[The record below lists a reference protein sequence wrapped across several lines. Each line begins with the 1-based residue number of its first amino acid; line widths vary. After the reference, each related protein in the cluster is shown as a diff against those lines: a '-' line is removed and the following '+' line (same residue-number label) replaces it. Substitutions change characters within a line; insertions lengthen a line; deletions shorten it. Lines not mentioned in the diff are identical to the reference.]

1 MYEISEIYK
10 GMDLELLVGQPIDP
24 CELND
29 DMFDRLLD
37 QIFLNGIDNLFFEFT
52 MSV

>member
-1 MYEISEIYK
+1 MYEISEAYM

-29 DMFDRLLD
+29 DMFGGLLD
-37 QIFLNGIDNLFFEFT
+37 RIFLSGCDNLFFELA